1 MSIDHFLITT
11 TYKNWTGDFNFHV
24 DVSDNRNALTFLEI
38 LDLYN
43 LVQHVRGPTHKD
55 GHTLDLVITRRNC
68 KLVSPPKV
76 DTRTLPSD
84 HSAIRCN
91 VDISRPGPSTKR
103 IRSRRIR
110 NINALEFRK
119 DIRSSLES
127 MSSITDLDIM
137 VDGYNESLLK
147 TLDEHAPEMERTVTL
162 RPHAPWYNESLRI
175 ARQERRRR
183 ERKWLRS
190 RLTVDKE
197 NYREQC
203 ETYKALLTKSKTDY
217 HSKEVQNAG
226 QRELFRV
233 VDKLTCPKSTKNL
246 PDHES
251 PKQLSDSFAKFF
263 SDKINRLRSGLEST
277 TMPPVSVLI
286 SETCESSFS
295 EFAEVTEADVLEA
308 IRSASITSCP
318 LDPLPIGVFKTCLE
332 DLLPTITQIVRTSL
346 SSGTFPTAY
355 KHARIIPLLK
365 KLNLDANIL
374 SNYRPISN
382 LPFIGKI
389 IERIAIQQLQTY
401 LSENNLHAR
410 MQSAYRSFHSV
421 ETALLKVQN
430 DILRALD
437 KHQEA
442 LLLLLDFNA
451 AFDTIDHNQLLNRLM
466 SRYGVKGKVLQWIS
480 SYLSGRTQSI
490 AIGNVLSDPVDLNC
504 GVPQGSVAGP
514 LIFTL
519 FSAPL
524 QDIIESHGLQSVVY
538 ADDTQIYFT
547 FPPRDRLLA
556 VQKIESCVADI
567 RSWCQRNWLV
577 LNDGKTELMYFTSKF
592 IRNRTEW
599 KPAIKIG
606 NAIIQPSP
614 LARNL
619 GVIMDSSLNMSSH
632 VNNVCKSA
640 MFGIRKIGQIR
651 QYLTQD
657 STAKLIHAFVTS
669 KLDSCNSL
677 LFGLMDRD
685 VMKVQR
691 VQNTAA
697 RLVLRVSRREHITP
711 ALESLHWLPIQQRAV
726 YKILLITF
734 KALRGM
740 APAFISDLLALYK
753 PSRVLRSSSDCQLRV
768 IKSSTKFYGERS
780 YAFAAAKL
788 WNKLPTSIRHATNP
802 GIFKAKLKTHLFQL
816 HFCVK

>member
-1 MSIDHFLITT
+1 MFS
-11 TYKNWTGDFNFHV
+11 KPAW
-24 DVSDNRNALTFLEI
+24 
-38 LDLYN
+38 
-43 LVQHVRGPTHKD
+43 K
-55 GHTLDLVITRRNC
+55 
-68 KLVSPPKV
+68 
-76 DTRTLPSD
+76 
-84 HSAIRCN
+84 
-91 VDISRPGPSTKR
+91 IS
-103 IRSRRIR
+103 
-110 NINALEFRK
+110 F
-119 DIRSSLES
+119 
-127 MSSITDLDIM
+127 
-137 VDGYNESLLK
+137 
-147 TLDEHAPEMERTVTL
+147 
-162 RPHAPWYNESLRI
+162 
-175 ARQERRRR
+175 
-183 ERKWLRS
+183 LRS
-190 RLTVDKE
+190 PKLWE
-197 NYREQC
+197 HLC
-203 ETYKALLTKSKTDY
+203 LL
-217 HSKEVQNAG
+217 V
-226 QRELFRV
+226 L
-233 VDKLTCPKSTKNL
+233 
-246 PDHES
+246 S
-251 PKQLSDSFAKFF
+251 PQH
-263 SDKINRLRSGLEST
+263 
-277 TMPPVSVLI
+277 
-286 SETCESSFS
+286 
-295 EFAEVTEADVLEA
+295 
-308 IRSASITSCP
+308 
-318 LDPLPIGVFKTCLE
+318 
-332 DLLPTITQIVRTSL
+332 
-346 SSGTFPTAY
+346 
-355 KHARIIPLLK
+355 KHARIIPLLRK
-365 KLNLDANIL
+365 SNLDANIL

-442 LLLLLDFNA
+442 LLLLLDFSA
-451 AFDTIDHNQLLNRLM
+451 AFDTIDHNQLLNRLT

-480 SYLSGRTQSI
+480 SYLNGRTQSV

-504 GVPQGSVAGP
+504 GVPQGSVADP

-547 FPPRDRLLA
+547 FPPKDRLLA

-577 LNDGKTELMYFTSKF
+577 LNDGKTELMYITSKF

-640 MFGIRKIGQIR
+640 MFGIRNIGQIR

-697 RLVLRVSRREHITP
+697 RLVLRVISTWNITP

-734 KALRGM
+734 KGGRMGRSDTVSLWCVSLLINTRFRFLILELAIVKR
-740 APAFISDLLALYK
+740 ISCYIKTKSFQMTQGAY
-753 PSRVLRSSSDCQLRV
+753 QV
-768 IKSSTKFYGERS
+768 IKILPIKSKM
-780 YAFAAAKL
+780 AAAKKRCFFRFL
-788 WNKLPTSIRHATNP
+788 YLTESSPPSFKVPRFTNDCKFGISVSTYHAVADIPT
-802 GIFKAKLKTHLFQL
+802 
-816 HFCVK
+816 